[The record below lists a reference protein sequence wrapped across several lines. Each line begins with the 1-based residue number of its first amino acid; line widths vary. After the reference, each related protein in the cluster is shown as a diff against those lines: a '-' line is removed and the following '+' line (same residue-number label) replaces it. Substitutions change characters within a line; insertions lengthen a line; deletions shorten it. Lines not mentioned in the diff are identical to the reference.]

1 MIKTIKT
8 YLKNKFNKN
17 QYTSNNILNKVL
29 DTEFILDN
37 NIHVYIISTN
47 IKEKNL
53 KVLLKRNTKEIQV

>member
-1 MIKTIKT
+1 MIKTIKR

-17 QYTSNNILNKVL
+17 QYTGNTLLDKVL

-37 NIHVYIISTN
+37 NIYVYIISTN

-53 KVLLKRNTKEIQV
+53 KVLLKRINKEIQV